1 MWSDHNQFSFNG
13 TLGIEYRNGGDGYA
27 ANSKYRDTG
36 PVGFP
41 NQIENASGSVSLRL
55 FFTLMAPIAVA
66 IWARYI
72 NIKKVTAIE
81 PPNAYLVQARSV
93 KSNANQIP
101 Y

>member
-1 MWSDHNQFSFNG
+1 MRPFVHKFNFNG
-13 TLGIEYRNGGDGYA
+13 NLGIKFRNGGDGYTT
-27 ANSKYRDTG
+27 NSKYRDTG

-81 PPNAYLVQARSV
+81 PPNANLVQLRSA
-93 KSNANQIP
+93 KLNANQIRS
-101 Y
+101 